1 MRSIEERIEEL
12 NIDKGQI
19 IIFSVIF
26 LVIVFL
32 LYGLFFSDNNSDTL
46 VESKLD
52 IPKNKAVVDYNTKL
66 DAYAKENEL
75 KENTT
80 SLNFDR
86 KGVFG
91 NDSIENKLALTQK
104 ERLERKVDSLFN
116 LSKRNKNTY
125 TKPIKKVSITDQ
137 IKQGKSQQ
145 EIING
150 HQNVIVKT
158 EKKIT
163 PPKVLTFEE
172 KLILSRQTTTTNT
185 NTKSIALNPIEF
197 TAVINGN
204 QTAYNNAMITVRV
217 LNDVTYNNKILKR
230 NTYLY
235 GVAKIIKTGRVK
247 INFSNMTNNG
257 KRTPINLTAYDR
269 LDGYEGLLI
278 TDEAILTELQ
288 DQTSNEVNREVSN
301 QGTVGRILSSVIR
314 KKKKEIKIDLYDEH
328 EIILKGHL

>member
-158 EKKIT
+158 EKK
-163 PPKVLTFEE
+163 
-172 KLILSRQTTTTNT
+172 
-185 NTKSIALNPIEF
+185 
-197 TAVINGN
+197 
-204 QTAYNNAMITVRV
+204 
-217 LNDVTYNNKILKR
+217 
-230 NTYLY
+230 
-235 GVAKIIKTGRVK
+235 
-247 INFSNMTNNG
+247 
-257 KRTPINLTAYDR
+257 
-269 LDGYEGLLI
+269 
-278 TDEAILTELQ
+278 
-288 DQTSNEVNREVSN
+288 
-301 QGTVGRILSSVIR
+301 
-314 KKKKEIKIDLYDEH
+314 
-328 EIILKGHL
+328 